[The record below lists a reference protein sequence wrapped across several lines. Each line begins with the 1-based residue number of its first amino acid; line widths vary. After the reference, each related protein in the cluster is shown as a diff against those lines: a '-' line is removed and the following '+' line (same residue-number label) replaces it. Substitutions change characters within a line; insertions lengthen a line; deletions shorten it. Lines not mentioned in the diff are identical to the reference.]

1 MGFPLRGLAE
11 TCFHQCDLHLV
22 SPKVSYDTEKLSEGV
37 YKKAYLGENW
47 LEFMLYVHLGKVLKK
62 CDFA

>member
-22 SPKVSYDTEKLSEGV
+22 SPKVSYDKEKLSEGV
-37 YKKAYLGENW
+37 YKKAYLGEAW
-47 LEFMLYVHLGKVLKK
+47 LEFMLSVHLGKVLKK
-62 CDFA
+62 RDFV